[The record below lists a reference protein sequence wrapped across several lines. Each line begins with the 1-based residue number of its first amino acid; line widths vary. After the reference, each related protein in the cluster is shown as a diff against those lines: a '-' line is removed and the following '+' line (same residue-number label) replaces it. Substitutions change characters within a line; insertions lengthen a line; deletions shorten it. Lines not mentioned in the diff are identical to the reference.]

1 VTESRFQRVTLVDLR
16 LIDIEVAA
24 YKAGIDIPVEKSKRF
39 WH

>member
-1 VTESRFQRVTLVDLR
+1 